1 MRLFVAVWPPAD
13 VLDAIE
19 ALDRPARQG
28 VRWTGRDQWHVTLRF
43 LGRVDDVDSVT
54 GPLAGACSLAAPVAV
69 AGPLTGL
76 LGSSIVM
83 LPVGGLDDLAA
94 AVVAL
99 TASVGEP
106 PPFTPVH
113 RSPDPGPGSGPRPA
127 CQGGGPGRRCPVSS
141 LAGVRGDPGGE
152 RSAPFGSPVR
162 GGGPVSTG
170 RLTG

>member
-54 GPLAGACSLAAPVAV
+54 GPLAGVCSLAAPVAV

-83 LPVGGLDDLAA
+83 LPVSGLDDLAA

-106 PPFTPVH
+106 PPSRPFTGH
-113 RSPDPGPGSGPRPA
+113 LTLARARDRS
-127 CQGGGPGRRCPVSS
+127 RRVKVADLAGAALSAAWPVSEVTLVAS
-141 LAGVRGDPGGE
+141 DLHPSGARYEVVGRFPLAV
-152 RSAPFGSPVR
+152 
-162 GGGPVSTG
+162 
-170 RLTG
+170 